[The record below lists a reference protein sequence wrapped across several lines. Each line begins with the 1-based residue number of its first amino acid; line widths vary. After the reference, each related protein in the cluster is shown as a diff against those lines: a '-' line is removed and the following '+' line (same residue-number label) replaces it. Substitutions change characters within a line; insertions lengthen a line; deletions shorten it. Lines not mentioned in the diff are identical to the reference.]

1 MECTTNFNRIR
12 NNLQTLKLNEMDI
25 HLSEYLDKL
34 QSGDIDVT
42 ELIYELTKLEVEAKE
57 IRAMNACV
65 KVANFPFIKTMD
77 DFDFSFQ
84 PTLNRDMIRGF
95 TDLRF
100 IEQKENI
107 LFIG

>member
-42 ELIYELTKLEVEAKE
+42 ELIYECLREGRE
-57 IRAMNACV
+57 
-65 KVANFPFIKTMD
+65 
-77 DFDFSFQ
+77 FSIYQ
-84 PTLNRDMIRGF
+84 DNG
-95 TDLRF
+95 
-100 IEQKENI
+100 
-107 LFIG
+107 

>member
-65 KVANFPFIKTMD
+65 KVRIFHL
-77 DFDFSFQ
+77 SRQ
-84 PTLNRDMIRGF
+84 WMILISVSS
-95 TDLRF
+95 LRYT
-100 IEQKENI
+100 
-107 LFIG
+107 GT

>member
-42 ELIYELTKLEVEAKE
+42 ELINELTKLEK
-57 IRAMNACV
+57 
-65 KVANFPFIKTMD
+65 
-77 DFDFSFQ
+77 
-84 PTLNRDMIRGF
+84 
-95 TDLRF
+95 
-100 IEQKENI
+100 
-107 LFIG
+107 